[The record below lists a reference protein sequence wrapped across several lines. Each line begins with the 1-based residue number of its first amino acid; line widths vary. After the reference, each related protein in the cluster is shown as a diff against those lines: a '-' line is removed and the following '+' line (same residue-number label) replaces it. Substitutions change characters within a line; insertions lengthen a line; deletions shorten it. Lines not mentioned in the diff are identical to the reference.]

1 MAARR
6 TRSPARSRA
15 TREFVSEVE
24 ETLDRLRADL
34 ADLADQRARGALEP
48 ELANRLFRSAH
59 SLKGLAGMFGFE
71 GMSGLAHH
79 LEDVLDGL
87 RMGRLAPDAPA
98 LDLLEPSIALVASLL
113 GRAGSTRAQNEA
125 AGEIAALIERIEA
138 ALQAPPPS
146 QSSAAT
152 EIDEALLRA
161 LTEYE
166 EHRLRDSLRR
176 GRWIHLV
183 EASFEILSFEE
194 GLAELTRAAREVG
207 EVISTLP
214 APGEVPEAQ
223 IRFSLL
229 VASDRDTAGL
239 VNRLDHPTAV
249 VRCVHRGTSDAN
261 SPLPPGQDDRVEYPP
276 QASAASAQR
285 GAAERSSSGRA
296 SAQQPAERSKRPR
309 DSSATH
315 TPAASEAM
323 GQPGA
328 SPQGAEGTAQRAEG
342 ERSSS
347 GRATAQQ
354 PTERSSSGPATAQ
367 HHHADPS
374 TAPDAPTPF
383 DDSTPGEAPRET
395 GTELDSLKSIS
406 ETVRVDIRKLD
417 ELMNLVGELVIQ
429 RGAIGAIAAQL
440 LADPA
445 SARLGRELGKVHKT
459 LDRKLQELQAG
470 VLEVRMVPL
479 RQVFEKLSRVI
490 RRLRRDSGKDVRL
503 EIRGGDTELDKL
515 IVEELADPL
524 MHIVRNAF
532 DHALEAPAERVAAG
546 KTPEGSI
553 RLEALQRGNHVVIQ
567 VADDGRGIDLEA
579 VRERAVAR
587 GLIDADAPLS
597 RKEVLDLIFAP
608 GLSTA
613 SELSQTSGR
622 GVGMDVVRE
631 NVTALGGLVYVD
643 SSRGSGTTI
652 SLTLPITLA
661 IIQALTVGVGDQRF
675 AIPLTSVL
683 ETLLVEPASIQRS
696 EGREF
701 LNLRGEPLALRRLH
715 AEFGLAAPAPEARLA
730 VVVIGLGDARAGLL
744 VDRLEGQQ
752 DAVIKPIQGP
762 VRSVAGIAGAT
773 ELGDLGTVLVLDVA
787 SLVEDVAR
795 RREAA

>member
-1 MAARR
+1 
-6 TRSPARSRA
+6 
-15 TREFVSEVE
+15 VSEVE
-24 ETLDRLRADL
+24 EILDRMRADL
-34 ADLADQRARGALEP
+34 ADLSDQRARGALEP

-71 GMSGLAHH
+71 GMSGLAHR
-79 LEDVLDGL
+79 LEDILDGL

-98 LDLLEPSIALVASLL
+98 LDLLEPSVVLVAGLL
-113 GRAGSTRAQNEA
+113 ERAGSARAQEEA
-125 AGEIAALIERIEA
+125 GTEIAALVERIEG
-138 ALQAPPPS
+138 ALRAPP
-146 QSSAAT
+146 AAGPPGT
-152 EIDEALLRA
+152 GEIDETLLRA

-166 EHRLRDSLRR
+166 EHRLRDSLRQ
-176 GRWIHLV
+176 GRWIHLI

-229 VASDRDTAGL
+229 VATDRDTPAL
-239 VNRLDHPTAV
+239 QHHLDHPTAV
-249 VRCVHRGTSDAN
+249 VRCVHRGAPDAAGTPQSGSVASEATR
-261 SPLPPGQDDRVEYPP
+261 SPGVSP

-285 GAAERSSSGRA
+285 GEAERSSQGRA
-296 SAQQPAERSKRPR
+296 AAQQPNRPQADPR
-309 DSSATH
+309 
-315 TPAASEAM
+315 SEAKPSEVNRRAAAQ
-323 GQPGA
+323 QPTTSVASGA
-328 SPQGAEGTAQRAEG
+328 TRSSGVSPQAAEGGAQRAEG
-342 ERSSS
+342 ERSSQ
-347 GRATAQQ
+347 GRAAAQQ
-354 PTERSSSGPATAQ
+354 D
-367 HHHADPS
+367 DPS
-374 TAPDAPTPF
+374 ATDADTPL
-383 DDSTPGEAPRET
+383 DDAAGEAPREV
-395 GTELDSLKSIS
+395 GPELDSLKSIS

-417 ELMNLVGELVIQ
+417 ELMNLVGELVVQ

-445 SARLGRELGKVHKT
+445 SARLGRELGKVHKM

-479 RQVFEKLSRVI
+479 RQVFEKLSRVV
-490 RRLRRDSGKDVRL
+490 RRLRRDSGKDARL

-532 DHALEAPAERVAAG
+532 DHALETAAERVAAG
-546 KTPEGSI
+546 KTPEGTI

-579 VRERAVAR
+579 VRARAVAR
-587 GLIDADAPLS
+587 GLIDADAALT

-613 SELSQTSGR
+613 SEVSETSGR

-643 SSRGSGTTI
+643 SSAGAGTTI

-661 IIQALTVGVGDQRF
+661 IIQALTVGVADQRF

-683 ETLLVEPASIQRS
+683 ETLLVESASIQRS

-715 AEFGLAAPAPEARLA
+715 AEFGLPAPPPEARLA

-762 VRSVAGIAGAT
+762 VRTVAGIAGAT